1 MGSFGVGEQL
11 HARIDYAVQKLGG
24 SVKAAMVTNI
34 PKSTL
39 NRWTQEG
46 GPDVPSQ
53 GIRALAE
60 AAKLSVSW
68 LVTGDG
74 APDAS
79 SQGFHEIPLYDV
91 RLAAGVAKFS
101 DAARVVTMVPI
112 DADLLRQIGRT
123 TAEGLGWVESDGD
136 SMAPTIPDGSRV
148 LLDLH
153 DTRLREGVF
162 GFRLEN
168 DLRVKR
174 LLRHGDGIEILSDNP
189 RYPSERLD
197 GPALEREQFQI
208 IGRAKLG
215 VTFL

>member
-1 MGSFGVGEQL
+1 MDDQF
-11 HARIDYAVQKLGG
+11 HARIDYAVQRLGG
-24 SVKAAMVTNI
+24 SIKAALVTQI

-39 NRWTQEG
+39 NRWTQEN

-53 GIRALAE
+53 GIRALAN
-60 AAKLSVSW
+60 AAKVSITW
-68 LVTGDG
+68 LITGLG
-74 APDAS
+74 EPDAS
-79 SQGFHEIPLYDV
+79 SQGYFEVPLYDV

-101 DAARVVTMVPI
+101 EAAKIIAMVPI
-112 DADLLRQIGRT
+112 DGDLLRQIGRT
-123 TAEGLGWVESDGD
+123 SAEGLGWCGSDGD
-136 SMAPTIPDGSRV
+136 SMTPTIADGSRV

-162 GFRLEN
+162 GFRQEN

-174 LLRHGDGIEILSDNP
+174 LRRTEGGIQIISDNP
-189 RYPSERLD
+189 RYPIETLD
-197 GPALEREQFQI
+197 GASLEREQFQI

>member
-1 MGSFGVGEQL
+1 MDDQL
-11 HARIDYAVQKLGG
+11 HARIDYAVQRLGG
-24 SVKAAMVTNI
+24 SVKAAMVTDI

-39 NRWTQEG
+39 NRWTQEN

-53 GIRALAE
+53 AIRALAA
-60 AAKLSVSW
+60 AAKVSVSW
-68 LVTGDG
+68 MVTGHG

-79 SQGFHEIPLYDV
+79 TQGFFEVPLYDV

-101 DAARVVTMVPI
+101 EAAKVVTMVPI

-123 TAEGLGWVESDGD
+123 SAEGLGWVESDGD

-162 GFRLEN
+162 GFRLDN
-168 DLRVKR
+168 SLRVKR
-174 LLRHGDGIEILSDNP
+174 LLRHGDGVEIISDNT
-189 RYPSERLD
+189 RYPSERMDLD
-197 GPALEREQFQI
+197 QLEREQFQI